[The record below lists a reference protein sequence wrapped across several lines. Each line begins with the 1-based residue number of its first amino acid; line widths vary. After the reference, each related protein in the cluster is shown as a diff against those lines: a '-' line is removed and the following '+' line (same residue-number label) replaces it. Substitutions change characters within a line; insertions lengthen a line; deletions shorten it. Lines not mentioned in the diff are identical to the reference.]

1 MKSIKDR
8 GKQELL
14 AFKNRVARAYGQGR
28 IEQEDFVKLALK
40 VEELLSDVEA
50 LDELDE
56 E

>member
-14 AFKNRVARAYGQGR
+14 AFKNRVARSYGQGK
-28 IEQEDFVKLALK
+28 IGPEDFTRLAQK
-40 VEELLSDVEA
+40 VEDLLEDVEA